1 MGIRC
6 LSVLALRMPIV
17 LFMLMVSIEVASA
30 ATFASASQHNESM
43 AMPIAKKSEVKSAV
57 KIRIIIAGTR
67 LTATLENT
75 QAARDFV
82 KQLPLDLM
90 LEDYNGTEKI
100 ADLPTK
106 LSNKAAPDG
115 YTPKVG
121 DIAYFA
127 PWGNLAFFYQDFGYS
142 RGLIRLGQIDG
153 SVDALMGDS
162 DIKVRIEQA
171 QNSDDSE

>member
-1 MGIRC
+1 M
-6 LSVLALRMPIV
+6 VLL
-17 LFMLMVSIEVASA
+17 MLMVSIEVASA

-43 AMPIAKKSEVKSAV
+43 TMPLAKKSAV
-57 KIRIIIAGTR
+57 KIRIIIADTT
-67 LTATLENT
+67 LAATLENT
-75 QAARDFV
+75 EAARDFV
-82 KQLPLDLM
+82 ALLPLDLT
-90 LEDYNGTEKI
+90 LADYNGTEKI
-100 ADLPTK
+100 ADLPAK
-106 LSNKAAPDG
+106 LSHKDAPQG

-127 PWGNLAFFYQDFGYS
+127 PWGNLAFFYHDFVYS

-171 QNSDDSE
+171 QNGDDSE

>member
-6 LSVLALRMPIV
+6 LSILVLRMPMV
-17 LFMLMVSIEVASA
+17 LLLLMVGIEFVSA
-30 ATFASASQHNESM
+30 ATSASASQYNESM
-43 AMPIAKKSEVKSAV
+43 TMPLAKKSSEKSAV
-57 KIRIIIAGTR
+57 KIRIISADTT

-82 KQLPLDLM
+82 TLLPLDLT
-90 LEDYNGTEKI
+90 LADYNGTEKI
-100 ADLPTK
+100 ADLPAK
-106 LSNKAAPDG
+106 LSHKDAPEG

-127 PWGNLAFFYQDFGYS
+127 PWGNLAFFYHDFGYS

-171 QNSDDSE
+171 QNGDDSE

>member
-1 MGIRC
+1 M
-6 LSVLALRMPIV
+6 VLL
-17 LFMLMVSIEVASA
+17 MLMVSIEVASA

-43 AMPIAKKSEVKSAV
+43 TMPLAKKSAV
-57 KIRIIIAGTR
+57 KIRIIIADTT
-67 LTATLENT
+67 LAATLENT

-82 KQLPLDLM
+82 ALLPLDLT
-90 LEDYNGTEKI
+90 LADYNGTEKI
-100 ADLPTK
+100 ADLPAK
-106 LSNKAAPDG
+106 LSHKDAPQG

-127 PWGNLAFFYQDFGYS
+127 PWGNLAFFYHDFVYS

-171 QNSDDSE
+171 QNGDDSE

>member
-1 MGIRC
+1 MPM
-6 LSVLALRMPIV
+6 VLL
-17 LFMLMVSIEVASA
+17 LLMVGIEVASA
-30 ATFASASQHNESM
+30 ATSASASQHNESM
-43 AMPIAKKSEVKSAV
+43 TMPIAKKSAV
-57 KIRIIIAGTR
+57 KIRIIIADTR
-67 LTATLENT
+67 LTATLENM

-82 KQLPLDLM
+82 TLLPLDLT
-90 LEDYNGTEKI
+90 LADYNGTERI
-100 ADLPTK
+100 TDLPAK

-127 PWGNLAFFYQDFGYS
+127 PWGNLAFFYQDFGYL

>member
-1 MGIRC
+1 M
-6 LSVLALRMPIV
+6 VLL
-17 LFMLMVSIEVASA
+17 LLMVGIEVASA
-30 ATFASASQHNESM
+30 ATSASASQHNESM
-43 AMPIAKKSEVKSAV
+43 TMPIAKKSAV
-57 KIRIIIAGTR
+57 KIRIIIADTR
-67 LTATLENT
+67 LTATLENM

-82 KQLPLDLM
+82 TLLPLDLT
-90 LEDYNGTEKI
+90 LADYNGTERI
-100 ADLPTK
+100 TDLPAK

-127 PWGNLAFFYQDFGYS
+127 PWGNLAFFYQDFGYL

>member
-6 LSVLALRMPIV
+6 LSILVLRMPMV
-17 LFMLMVSIEVASA
+17 LLLLMVSIEVASA

-43 AMPIAKKSEVKSAV
+43 TMPIAKKSAV
-57 KIRIIIAGTR
+57 KIRIIIADTA

-82 KQLPLDLM
+82 TLLPLDLT
-90 LEDYNGTEKI
+90 LADYNGTEKI
-100 ADLPTK
+100 ADLPAK
-106 LSNKAAPDG
+106 LSHKDAPEG

-127 PWGNLAFFYQDFGYS
+127 PWGNLALFYHGFDYS

-153 SVDALMGDS
+153 SVEALMGDS
-162 DIKVRIEQA
+162 DIKVRIELA
-171 QNSDDSE
+171 KNGDDEE

>member
-1 MGIRC
+1 M
-6 LSVLALRMPIV
+6 VLL
-17 LFMLMVSIEVASA
+17 LLMASIEVASA
-30 ATFASASQHNESM
+30 ATSASASQYNESM
-43 AMPIAKKSEVKSAV
+43 TMPLAKKSAEKSAV
-57 KIRIIIAGTR
+57 KIRIIADTT

-82 KQLPLDLM
+82 TLLPLDLT
-90 LEDYNGTEKI
+90 LADYNGTEKI
-100 ADLPTK
+100 ADLPAK
-106 LSNKAAPDG
+106 LSHKDAPEG

-127 PWGNLAFFYQDFGYS
+127 PWGNLAFFYHNFGYS

-171 QNSDDSE
+171 QNGDDSE

>member
-1 MGIRC
+1 M
-6 LSVLALRMPIV
+6 VLL
-17 LFMLMVSIEVASA
+17 LLMVSIEVASA
-30 ATFASASQHNESM
+30 ATSASASQHNESM
-43 AMPIAKKSEVKSAV
+43 TMPLAKKSAV
-57 KIRIIIAGTR
+57 KIRIIIADTT

-82 KQLPLDLM
+82 ALLPLDLT
-90 LEDYNGTEKI
+90 LADYNGTEKI
-100 ADLPTK
+100 ADLPAK
-106 LSNKAAPDG
+106 LSHKDAPEG

-127 PWGNLAFFYQDFGYS
+127 PWGNLAFFYHDFGYS

-153 SVDALMGDS
+153 SVDALMGDC

-171 QNSDDSE
+171 QNGDDSE

>member
-1 MGIRC
+1 M
-6 LSVLALRMPIV
+6 VLWL
-17 LFMLMVSIEVASA
+17 LMVGIQVASA

-43 AMPIAKKSEVKSAV
+43 AMPIAKKSEVK
-57 KIRIIIAGTR
+57 IRIIIADTT

>member
-1 MGIRC
+1 MGMRC
-6 LSVLALRMPIV
+6 LSVLAVRMPMV
-17 LFMLMVSIEVASA
+17 LWLLMVGIEVASA

-43 AMPIAKKSEVKSAV
+43 TMPIAKKSEVK
-57 KIRIIIAGTR
+57 IRIIIADTA

-82 KQLPLDLM
+82 TLLPLDFTLA
-90 LEDYNGTEKI
+90 DYNGTEKI
-100 ADLPTK
+100 ADLPAK
-106 LSNKAAPDG
+106 LSHKDAPEG
-115 YTPKVG
+115 YPPKVG

-127 PWGNLAFFYQDFGYS
+127 PWGNLAFFYHDFGYS

-162 DIKVRIEQA
+162 DIKVRIEQS
-171 QNSDDSE
+171 QNGDDSE